1 MVIFYFENTIRLRKL
16 IEDIFNV
23 TSNSFEEVAL
33 KVFTHQYENVDIYK
47 AYCNLLNKNP
57 TNVQSIDSIPFLP
70 ISFFKTHRISDSTD
84 CQSTFTSSG
93 TSGSQ
98 TSKHF
103 VNDLAIYERSF
114 QTAFEMF
121 YGPINQYTYFALLP
135 SYLEREG
142 SSLIYMVNHLVQNG
156 NPSSGFYLHNHLEM
170 INNIKHSI
178 SNGEKVIL
186 FGVSFALLDL
196 AEQFHFDFSAITI
209 IETGGMK
216 GRKKEM
222 IRSELHAILMQQLN
236 CKNIHSEYGMTELLS
251 QAYSISDEKF
261 NTPPWMKI
269 IIRSHN
275 DPFNTEKFGKTGGV
289 NVIDLANIHS
299 CSFIETQDLGKSHE
313 NGQFEILG
321 RFDLSDIRGCNL
333 LVE

>member
-1 MVIFYFENTIRLRKL
+1 
-16 IEDIFNV
+16 
-23 TSNSFEEVAL
+23 
-33 KVFTHQYENVDIYK
+33 
-47 AYCNLLNKNP
+47 
-57 TNVQSIDSIPFLP
+57 
-70 ISFFKTHRISDSTD
+70 
-84 CQSTFTSSG
+84 
-93 TSGSQ
+93 
-98 TSKHF
+98 
-103 VNDLAIYERSF
+103 
-114 QTAFEMF
+114 
-121 YGPINQYTYFALLP
+121 
-135 SYLEREG
+135 
-142 SSLIYMVNHLVQNG
+142 
-156 NPSSGFYLHNHLEM
+156 
-170 INNIKHSI
+170 
-178 SNGEKVIL
+178 
-186 FGVSFALLDL
+186 
-196 AEQFHFDFSAITI
+196 
-209 IETGGMK
+209 MK

-275 DPFNTEKFGKTGGV
+275 DPFSTEKFGKTGGV